1 MGSMFDGPDVGGQII
16 CFEQLD
22 PHGNGDQ
29 TVHHPGN
36 MLHVW
41 VGKTFRW
48 YLHLRFLTVSAHV
61 GGKTCAVSIR

>member
-29 TVHHPGN
+29 TVLHPSD
-36 MLHVW
+36 MLHV
-41 VGKTFRW
+41 
-48 YLHLRFLTVSAHV
+48 
-61 GGKTCAVSIR
+61 